1 MNEYEKL
8 LRDYIKMSDISKTIS
23 HQQTKNY
30 LIEFLDTYFED
41 VICEYSINNKM
52 SLEEIIGYQILTGFY
67 VYRRNDFKELLDEF
81 KNDFDRELYQS

>member
-8 LRDYIKMSDISKTIS
+8 LRDYIKMADISKTIS

-30 LIEFLDTYFED
+30 LIEFLDTYFVD
-41 VICEYSINNKM
+41 VICEYSMNNKM

-81 KNDFDRELYQS
+81 KNDFDMERF

>member
-8 LRDYIKMSDISKTIS
+8 LRNYVKIAEVCKNITQPHIKEQLKS
-23 HQQTKNY
+23 
-30 LIEFLDTYFED
+30 FLDTYFES

-52 SLEEIIGYQILTGFY
+52 SLEEIIAPQILTGFY

-81 KNDFDRELYQS
+81 KIDFDMERF